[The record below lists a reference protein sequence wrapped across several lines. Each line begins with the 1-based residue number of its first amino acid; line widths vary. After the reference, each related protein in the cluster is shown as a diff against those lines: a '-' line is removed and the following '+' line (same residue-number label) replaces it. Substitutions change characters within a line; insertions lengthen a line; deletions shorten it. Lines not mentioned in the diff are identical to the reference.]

1 MSVTLV
7 KRRHVVWC
15 GLLFDYPHMG
25 GRLILV
31 AMLRPAGID
40 DVRAI
45 RYFDEL
51 DDDEASRLA
60 SEWTVRAYG
69 AREFVIV
76 EGDEAVGFYLVRT
89 GKARIFRTGADGR
102 EQTFRLATAGDTFAE
117 VPVLDRGPNP
127 ATVETIESSEIVL
140 IPSESFLRAVRSNPA
155 VALPVLLHVAKRLRS
170 FTELVEQI
178 SLQTVHAR
186 LARYLYQLARE
197 EGVARGNTVVVPR
210 EITQHDLAS
219 LVGSVREVVS
229 RTLKVMED
237 DGVVTVHRREI
248 EIHDLDALRAML

>member
-1 MSVTLV
+1 
-7 KRRHVVWC
+7 
-15 GLLFDYPHMG
+15 
-25 GRLILV
+25 
-31 AMLRPAGID
+31 
-40 DVRAI
+40 
-45 RYFDEL
+45 
-51 DDDEASRLA
+51 
-60 SEWTVRAYG
+60 
-69 AREFVIV
+69 
-76 EGDEAVGFYLVRT
+76 
-89 GKARIFRTGADGR
+89 
-102 EQTFRLATAGDTFAE
+102 
-117 VPVLDRGPNP
+117 
-127 ATVETIESSEIVL
+127 
-140 IPSESFLRAVRSNPA
+140 

-197 EGVARGNTVVVPR
+197 EGVTRGNTIVVPR

>member
-1 MSVTLV
+1 MV
-7 KRRHVVWC
+7 
-15 GLLFDYPHMG
+15 
-25 GRLILV
+25 
-31 AMLRPAGID
+31 RPPGIE

-51 DDDEASRLA
+51 SDEEAARLA
-60 SEWTVRAYG
+60 SEWSVRAYG
-69 AREFVIV
+69 PREFVIV
-76 EGDEAVGFYLVRT
+76 EGDPAAGFYLLRE

-102 EQTFRLATAGDTFAE
+102 EQTFRISSAGDTFGE
-117 VPVLDRGPNP
+117 VPVLDGGPNP
-127 ATVETIESSEIVL
+127 ATVETLEPSEVVF
-140 IPSESFLRAVRSNPA
+140 IPGESFLRAVRTNPA
-155 VALPVLLHVAKRLRS
+155 VALPVLMHVARRLRS

-197 EGVARGNTVVVPR
+197 EGVPRGGSIVVPR

-229 RTLKVMED
+229 RTLKTMED
-237 DGVVTVHRREI
+237 DGIVTVHRKEI
-248 EIHDLDALRAML
+248 EIHDLAALRRLL